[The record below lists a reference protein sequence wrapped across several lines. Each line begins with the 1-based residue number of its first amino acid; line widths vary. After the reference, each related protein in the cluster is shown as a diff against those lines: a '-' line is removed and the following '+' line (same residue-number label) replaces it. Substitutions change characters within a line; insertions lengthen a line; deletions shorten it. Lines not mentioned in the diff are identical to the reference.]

1 MRLRQRRFRPRTAR
15 FRPRLSTPSLLR
27 GPTRLAFDRVRTS
40 MGQARRG
47 LAGLASRPVGLRVKL
62 AIGVG
67 LAFVGMVLIPSAIA
81 VLTHRGQTEPVLSWV
96 SSKDARVPIKVLEWN
111 RGKVVTMPLNDY
123 VLDVVAAEMNP
134 SAPIAALE
142 AAAVAARTYAIRSML
157 PIPPGVQPT
166 FAQSHGANVTDNAT
180 LDLPWLTTAQQE
192 DKFGKA
198 DAVLTLRLEQAVQAT
213 DGQVLTY
220 HGSPIVA
227 FMTALSPG
235 ETRDGKSVFGQ
246 PVPYLKSVKCPDD
259 LKDPKETQTF
269 RFSTAQLQQLLGI
282 PAAPAG
288 SAVGTPAASATGASA
303 TASGTHTASKSQAA
317 GSRGSS
323 RAGAPASASASAS
336 ASKGAAVRGLIPA
349 DLKMHGADA
358 QGFVQSVT
366 YGKQTFSGMD
376 FANRLHLPSSSFTWK
391 WQGQTL
397 VVTTKGIGNGL
408 GMSLHEAT
416 VMAGRKMSYSKIL
429 ATFYPGTQLVSDAAW
444 TQGLASSSA
453 NASGNFTGNQPT
465 SSSAKQPANPS
476 ANTALSSSGQ
486 TSFATQAAGTTA
498 ATSTPAQSK
507 KSS

>member
-1 MRLRQRRFRPRTAR
+1 
-15 FRPRLSTPSLLR
+15 
-27 GPTRLAFDRVRTS
+27 

-62 AIGVG
+62 AIGMG

-198 DAVLTLRLEQAVQAT
+198 DAVLTLRLEEAVQAT

-282 PAAPAG
+282 PAVTASSAAG
-288 SAVGTPAASATGASA
+288 ARPAASATGSSA
-303 TASGTHTASKSQAA
+303 TASGTHTASKSKAA

-323 RAGAPASASASAS
+323 RAGAPASASAGAHASTSAAAS

-416 VMAGRKMSYSKIL
+416 VMAGRKMSDSKIL

-465 SSSAKQPANPS
+465 SSSAKQSANPS
-476 ANTALSSSGQ
+476 ASAALSSSGQ
-486 TSFATQAAGTTA
+486 TPLPTQAAGTTA